1 MPSSLLSMI
10 NPPPTENNKNHR
22 QREKNYQ
29 SDICERKRTIFF
41 IMVILWKSDVVPLSK
56 KLWIFLQM
64 INIQTRYSNDCPSS
78 EETTEDGNVVWSLIC
93 DKLSF
98 LSWGLISEEA
108 LLLSPPT
115 KSVTLSVLKVLKY
128 FSASRP
134 SGSMVAKR
142 TSFEKWSPLV
152 MVLAILIFLFLQTQ
166 YPWSFWQ
173 TSACALSIE
182 NNFFLVLDLTIWY
195 LNIIRTG
202 SRGAQYLSTKLSEL
216 GIQSNTT
223 MRIRSAK
230 YATPLS
236 PKKFP
241 QSLWKGGWGSFFNLF
256 CALKLQSL
264 IFFWQ
269 IPCVYYSCTGNGCV
283 LRLSDDIHR

>member
-1 MPSSLLSMI
+1 MLFSC
-10 NPPPTENNKNHR
+10 
-22 QREKNYQ
+22 Q
-29 SDICERKRTIFF
+29 
-41 IMVILWKSDVVPLSK
+41 K

-64 INIQTRYSNDCPSS
+64 INIRTKYSNDCPTS
-78 EETTEDGNVVWSLIC
+78 EETTEDGNVVWSEIC
-93 DKLSF
+93 DKVSF

-115 KSVTLSVLKVLKY
+115 KSVTVSVLKVLKY

-166 YPWSFWQ
+166 YPWTFWQ

-230 YATPLS
+230 YATPFS
-236 PKKFP
+236 PKFFFDKFHACTTHA
-241 QSLWKGGWGSFFNLF
+241 QEMAVY
-256 CALKLQSL
+256 CALVMTSIGKQPFPDQNIPHQAIALYVLVTRKDKWLRSL
-264 IFFWQ
+264 PKQ
-269 IPCVYYSCTGNGCV
+269 KNALMSHVC
-283 LRLSDDIHR
+283 